1 MDYPPVR
8 NAAPNHAGSYGT
20 LVTVSFW
27 VIFAMQALIVLFA
40 TTNGFLGTG
49 RTAERIGFF
58 LFVALCIALVAT
70 VCALAMLQRWRLRIP
85 IDDLVS
91 FSRSMFTVQFAAFF
105 TVILALR
112 DDLRFMAYEIFGIP
126 LIVGAVGALMLFFYI
141 PSHHRPLS
149 APPFTP
155 PPNPYI
161 AAQQHGPM
169 PRAYPTEWIPRP
181 QASPPTPSS
190 PAVPPAFPGSA
201 PQLPWTDPLR

>member
-1 MDYPPVR
+1 MSYPPAR
-8 NAAPNHAGSYGT
+8 NAMHARAGSYRT

-27 VIFAMQALIVLFA
+27 LIFAMQALIVLFA

-58 LFVALCIALVAT
+58 LFVALCIATVAA
-70 VCALAMLQRWRLRIP
+70 VCGLAMLQRWRLRIP

-91 FSRSMFTVQFAAFF
+91 SCRSMFTVQFAAFF

-141 PSHHRPLS
+141 PSHHYPVTDPFV
-149 APPFTP
+149 PPAG
-155 PPNPYI
+155 PYVPSPVSG
-161 AAQQHGPM
+161 H
-169 PRAYPTEWIPRP
+169 T
-181 QASPPTPSS
+181 SPPYPAVWTPGAEPSS
-190 PAVPPAFPGSA
+190 PPQAPSALPPTWPGSA
-201 PQLPWTDPLR
+201 PQQPGNDPLR